1 MSFIRVVRCNEKW
14 LVVHWKYKLL
24 RETFNKQKR
33 SERMKQN
40 SNKGKNFRKSVY
52 YAGAGMAIGAAIGM
66 IFGLMLFEN
75 LAWGCVIGTAVGL
88 VVGAAIDAH
97 ERR

>member
-1 MSFIRVVRCNEKW
+1 ME
-14 LVVHWKYKLL
+14 
-24 RETFNKQKR
+24 QK
-33 SERMKQN
+33 SSKKED
-40 SNKGKNFRKSVY
+40 SRKAAH

-66 IFGLMLFEN
+66 IFGLLLFEN

-88 VVGAAIDAH
+88 VMGAAIDAH